1 MPVGN
6 KLDQWEEAGQVLR
19 EFSRACR
26 QSNSGYAYEAGWMT
40 TTVQRL
46 LMSLPPEQFETE
58 LDMLRS
64 QTRQLEATAIV
75 AKLTG

>member
-1 MPVGN
+1 MQLN
-6 KLDQWEEAGQVLR
+6 DYKTNWEEAGQVLR

-26 QSNSGYAYEAGWMT
+26 QSNSGYAYEAGWMVS
-40 TTVQRL
+40 TVQRL

-64 QTRQLEATAIV
+64 QTHQLEATAIV